1 MNIRYQ
7 LFFLVLLVFTS
18 CKPTQKVLQAQFA
31 PAIEADKS
39 ITNEPKRNLAKQRK
53 FDYYYYEAIRLKEN
67 QELDKAL
74 ETFQLCLAIDS
85 MDAGVQSEIGILYYS
100 IGLRN
105 QSLKH
110 LETSI
115 KLDPTNWWYNVRT
128 ISVYSE
134 LKNWDRAIEIATDLR
149 KKYPKKEEVYGM
161 LASLYKETK
170 EYDKAIDAY
179 NDLEHLMGIDEGIS
193 IEKFQ
198 LYALS
203 NKNKKAIAEIDK
215 LVEKY
220 PTQTQYKVLR
230 GDIYMQQKMPEQAFS
245 IYQSV
250 LVEDPLNANV
260 YLSLSEYYN
269 EVNQPEKATQSIL
282 KALENEQ
289 LDVAT
294 KVSVLGQYVEKIIQ
308 DSTKLDQTESLF
320 KLLVDR
326 YPMEEQV
333 HSYYALFL
341 QFRNRNAEA
350 IAELETMLNINSK
363 NEQTWLKLLQIN
375 TAEKN
380 YQAMLETTAKA
391 ILELPTTPAWYFY
404 RGIAHY
410 QLNDFENALKTYK
423 IGLTYITKNQNDI
436 AGDFYA
442 QIADVNYKLQKR
454 DSAFYYYEKA
464 LEMNPKN
471 TMVMNNYAYYLSLE
485 KKELNK
491 AEKMSARTVELE
503 PKNST
508 FLDTY
513 AWILYQQGSYSLA
526 RFYIERAV
534 DNLPKGEDHSVVLEH
549 CGDIY
554 WMNGKT
560 NKDYEAKAL
569 EMWQKALDA
578 GLKTDELKAKIENKG
593 WKRE

>member
-7 LFFLVLLVFTS
+7 LFLLVILVLS
-18 CKPTQKVLQAQFA
+18 ACKPTQKLEQRVDS
-31 PAIEADKS
+31 PSTEAKKS
-39 ITNEPKRNLAKQRK
+39 SKKDLSKQRQ
-53 FDYYYYEAIRLKEN
+53 FDYYYYEAIRFKEN

-85 MDAGVQSEIGILYYS
+85 LDAGVQSEIGILYYA
-100 IGLRN
+100 IGLRYAAM
-105 QSLKH
+105 KH
-110 LETSI
+110 LEKSI
-115 KLDPTNWWYNVRT
+115 KLDPNNWWYNVRI
-128 ISVYSE
+128 ISIYSE
-134 LKNWDRAIEIATDLR
+134 LKNWDRAIYLAIDLQ
-149 KKYPKKEEVYGM
+149 KKYPNKEEVYSM
-161 LASLYKETK
+161 LATLYKETK
-170 EYDKAIDAY
+170 EYDKAIDAF
-179 NDLEHLMGIDEGIS
+179 NDLEHLMGIDEAIS

-198 LYALS
+198 LYVLS
-203 NKNKKAIAEIDK
+203 NKNKKAVAEIDK

-230 GDIYMQQKMPEQAFS
+230 GDIYMQQRMPEQAFT
-245 IYQSV
+245 IYQNV
-250 LVEDPLNANV
+250 LAEDPQNANV
-260 YLSLSEYYN
+260 YISLSEYYN
-269 EVNQPEKATQSIL
+269 AVNQPEKATQSIV

-294 KVSVLGQYVEKIIQ
+294 KVNVLGQYVEKMLQ
-308 DSTKLDQTESLF
+308 DSSKLDQTESLF

-375 TAEKN
+375 TLEKN

-391 ILELPTTPAWYFY
+391 IVEMPTTPAWYFY

-410 QLNDFENALKTYK
+410 QLNDFENALLTYK
-423 IGLTYITKNQNDI
+423 AGLPYIAKNQANI
-436 AGDFYA
+436 TGDFYA
-442 QIADVNYKLQKR
+442 QIADVNYKLQRK

-464 LEMNPKN
+464 LVANPRN

-485 KKELNK
+485 KKDLNK
-491 AEKMSARTVELE
+491 AEKMSAKTVELE

-534 DNLPKGEDHSVVLEH
+534 DNLPKGEDHSVVLDH

-554 WMNGKT
+554 WMNGKA
-560 NKDYEAKAL
+560 NKDYETKAL
-569 EMWQKALDA
+569 QMWQKAYDA
-578 GLKTDELKAKIENKG
+578 GMKTDELKNKIENKG